1 MTINDSD
8 FDAILADM
16 NREDAI
22 KSWLLAEKEYLLPI
36 RYRIAVTLQTRG
48 GRQIDLAADEHE
60 DLNSAVADI
69 DAITSVSAYKA
80 IRPAVERLTVDGW
93 SALPAVDWM
102 HLLEQK

>member
-1 MTINDSD
+1 MTIKNSD

-16 NREDAI
+16 DRDAAI
-22 KSWLLAEKEYLLPI
+22 RSWPLAEKEYLLPI

-48 GRQIDLAADEHE
+48 GRQIALAGAEHE

-69 DAITSVSAYKA
+69 DAIASASAYKA

-93 SALPAVDWM
+93 HALPAAEWM